1 MVSHL
6 VLHLVLPL
14 VLLWCNFQLGLG
26 SCLLIS
32 AYIWHD
38 RREIIRPREVA
49 LAAVTANGIALQW
62 APEPCKMVA
71 FVWDGWSR
79 CRLLPMLCHQRK
91 WSIAIFWVAYIYMYI
106 HIHISNIHTTLLTY
120 ASPLDV
126 SSHVHILQHIFD
138 LHIWALIWLTH
149 LIYKSFENILFTN
162 VNSMSCTHTEV
173 HFTYTSHLHL
183 SSI

>member
-14 VLLWCNFQLGLG
+14 VLLWCNFQVGLG

-79 CRLLPMLCHQRK
+79 CRLLPILCHQRK

-126 SSHVHILQHIFD
+126 SSHVHILQTY
-138 LHIWALIWLTH
+138 IWLTH
-149 LIYKSFENILFTN
+149 LSPYL
-162 VNSMSCTHTEV
+162 
-173 HFTYTSHLHL
+173 TYASH
-183 SSI
+183 IQVF